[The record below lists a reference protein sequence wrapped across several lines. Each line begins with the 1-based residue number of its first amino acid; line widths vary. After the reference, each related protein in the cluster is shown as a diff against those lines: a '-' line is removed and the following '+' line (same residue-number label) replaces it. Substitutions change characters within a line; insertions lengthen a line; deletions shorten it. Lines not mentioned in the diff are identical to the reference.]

1 MLIAQVTKYKHM
13 DSLYSTNSNTQDKL
27 TSTVQRKKNREK
39 GKIKKVKVLKKK
51 RQREA
56 KFRLNW
62 HCSVVPKDVLFLFH
76 QIMEGED

>member
-1 MLIAQVTKYKHM
+1 MG
-13 DSLYSTNSNTQDKL
+13 SLYSTNSNTQDKL

-39 GKIKKVKVLKKK
+39 GKIKKVNILKKK
-51 RQREA
+51 KEREREA